1 MAHPPGTP
9 SIQPPGV
16 PTRGA
21 SAKSVPI
28 PAPRLRPPEKAP
40 GDLREGLSAVQVPSA
55 PTLPGTP
62 GIQPPGVPSAVSC
75 QHPPLPFVRL
85 LSFRFAALCG
95 WARDFVAC
103 YLFATP
109 HNALLCN
116 RAEKPASYIIGV
128 MRHVFLSFRLH
139 NISRSICKSRCKQTA
154 CQKNTLTILQA
165 TFLKDAPPTIPPTP
179 EGELT
184 NNLRMFVPR
193 SAVGVARL
201 QPGQKTALFSAAG
214 FVRPLRSTNRRNS
227 DKLPKQHHRW
237 PGSASVWI

>member
-1 MAHPPGTP
+1 M
-9 SIQPPGV
+9 
-16 PTRGA
+16 
-21 SAKSVPI
+21 PI
-28 PAPRLRPPEKAP
+28 KRLIR
-40 GDLREGLSAVQVPSA
+40 
-55 PTLPGTP
+55 
-62 GIQPPGVPSAVSC
+62 
-75 QHPPLPFVRL
+75 
-85 LSFRFAALCG
+85 
-95 WARDFVAC
+95 WARYFMAC
-103 YLFATP
+103 FLFAPP
-109 HNALLCN
+109 HNAILCN

-128 MRHVFLSFRLH
+128 MRQGFFSFRLH
-139 NISRSICKSRCKQTA
+139 DIPRSVCKFWLQKTA

-193 SAVGVARL
+193 SAVEVARL

-237 PGSASVWI
+237 PGSASV